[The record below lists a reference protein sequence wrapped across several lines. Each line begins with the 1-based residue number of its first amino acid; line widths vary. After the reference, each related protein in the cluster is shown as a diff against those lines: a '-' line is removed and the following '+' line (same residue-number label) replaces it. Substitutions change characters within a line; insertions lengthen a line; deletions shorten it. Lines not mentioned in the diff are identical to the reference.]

1 MEDAINELRAH
12 MAKLE
17 TLTTLVEQIKKSK
30 VQSAVEAP
38 VEAPVEAVEAPV
50 EAVEA
55 PVEAVEAPVEA
66 VEAPVEAPVE
76 AVEAPVEAV
85 NTELEETKEEIAQS
99 QEEEQEALVLIKS
112 VVKVVRHHKKFLEA
126 YFEDSDSATDHHILY
141 MTYDVIAIIAKE
153 LEQLV

>member
-38 VEAPVEAVEAPV
+38 VETPVETPVEAVEAPV
-50 EAVEA
+50 DA
-55 PVEAVEAPVEA
+55 VEAVEEQ
-66 VEAPVEAPVE
+66 
-76 AVEAPVEAV
+76 
-85 NTELEETKEEIAQS
+85 EEIQAQS

-141 MTYDVIAIIAKE
+141 MTYDVIAIIARE

>member
-17 TLTTLVEQIKKSK
+17 TLTSLVEQIKKSK
-30 VQSAVEAP
+30 VQSAVEAVEAPVEAVETPVETPVEAPEAP

-55 PVEAVEAPVEA
+55 PVE
-66 VEAPVEAPVE
+66 
-76 AVEAPVEAV
+76 
-85 NTELEETKEEIAQS
+85 IQAQS

>member
-17 TLTTLVEQIKKSK
+17 TLTSLVEQIKKSK
-30 VQSAVEAP
+30 VQSA

-66 VEAPVEAPVE
+66 VETPVEAVETPVE

-85 NTELEETKEEIAQS
+85 ETPVEAVETPVEAQ
-99 QEEEQEALVLIKS
+99 EEQEALVLIKS
-112 VVKVVRHHKKFLEA
+112 VVKVVRHHKKFLES
-126 YFEDSDSATDHHILY
+126 YFQDSDSATDHHILY

>member
-38 VEAPVEAVEAPV
+38 VEAPVETPV

-55 PVEAVEAPVEA
+55 PVDAVEA
-66 VEAPVEAPVE
+66 VEEQ
-76 AVEAPVEAV
+76 
-85 NTELEETKEEIAQS
+85 EEIQAQS

>member
-38 VEAPVEAVEAPV
+38 
-50 EAVEA
+50 
-55 PVEAVEAPVEA
+55 VEAPVEA

-141 MTYDVIAIIAKE
+141 MTYDVITIIARE

>member
-38 VEAPVEAVEAPV
+38 VEAPV